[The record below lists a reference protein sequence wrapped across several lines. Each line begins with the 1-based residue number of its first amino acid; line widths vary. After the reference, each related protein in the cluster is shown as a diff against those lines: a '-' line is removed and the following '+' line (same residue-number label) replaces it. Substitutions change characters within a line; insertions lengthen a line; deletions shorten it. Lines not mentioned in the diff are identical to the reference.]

1 MPVRL
6 VYSKLPEIAKAIPE
20 KEEKAIDDFAREL
33 MDALRAGI
41 WRRHGYISASVK
53 DHSLDP
59 LMADIH
65 IGEIGGIGFYSGFQ
79 EFGTIKQ
86 APRPVVGPTAHL
98 FEPRLVAIVSDALR
112 EAARAG

>member
-1 MPVRL
+1 MPVRI
-6 VYSKLPEIAKAIPE
+6 VYSKLPAIAKAIPE
-20 KEEKAIDDFAREL
+20 KEEKAIDDFANEL

-59 LMADIH
+59 FLADIH

-79 EFGTIKQ
+79 ELGTVKQ
-86 APRPVVGPTAHL
+86 APRPVVGPTVHM
-98 FEPRLVAIVSDALR
+98 FEPRLEVIVAEALR
-112 EAARAG
+112 KAARAG